1 MDRILVTGGAGF
13 IGSNFTRHLL
23 NETDCKVINLDKLTY
38 AGNLRNIKD
47 LRGNKRHKFVKGDIR
62 NRRLVDSLVGK
73 ADAVVN
79 FAAESHV
86 DRSIQTPQVFTE
98 TNVLG
103 TQVLLEACRRFRVRF
118 EQISTDEVYGSRAK
132 GSFRETDLLNPSSPY
147 SASKAAADLLANAYN
162 VTYGLEVTV
171 TRSTNNYGP
180 NQHPEKLIP
189 RLITNALHGK
199 LLPIYGSGKNVRDW
213 IFVEDNCQA
222 IQFVLEKGEKG
233 QIYNIAGGNERKN
246 IEIAT
251 EILRNLSLP
260 ETMIE
265 YVEDR
270 PGHDFR
276 YSLNCEKIHRLGWRP
291 RVPFEE
297 GLQKTIDWYRSN
309 EWWWRRLVD
318 HNGASAS
325 SRLQSRRE
333 SMSVADP
340 LLWHRGRVRLK
351 SS

>member
-1 MDRILVTGGAGF
+1 VDKVLVTGGAGF
-13 IGSNFTRHLL
+13 IGSNFVRDLL
-23 NETDCKVINLDKLTY
+23 NNTNWAVINLDRLTY

-47 LRGNKRHKFVKGDIR
+47 LRGEKRHKFVKGDIR
-62 NRRLVDSLVGK
+62 NRKLVDSLVRK
-73 ADAVVN
+73 VDAVVN

-86 DRSIQTPQVFTE
+86 DRSIKTPRVFVE

-118 EQISTDEVYGSRAK
+118 EQISTDEVYGSRAE

-147 SASKAAADLLANAYN
+147 SASKAAADLLVNAYH
-162 VTYGLEVTV
+162 VTFGMDVTV

-189 RLITNALHGK
+189 RLITNALRGK
-199 LLPIYGSGKNVRDW
+199 PLPIYGSGKNVRDW

-233 QIYNIAGGNERKN
+233 QIYNIAGNNEREN
-246 IEIAT
+246 IEIAAR
-251 EILRNLSLP
+251 ILRRLSLP
-260 ETMIE
+260 DTMIE

-276 YSLNCEKIHRLGWRP
+276 YSLDCRKIHLLGWRP
-291 RVPFEE
+291 QVPFEE

-309 EWWWRRLVD
+309 DRWWRRLV
-318 HNGASAS
+318 N
-325 SRLQSRRE
+325 
-333 SMSVADP
+333 
-340 LLWHRGRVRLK
+340 
-351 SS
+351 

>member
-1 MDRILVTGGAGF
+1 VDKVLVTGGAGF
-13 IGSNFTRHLL
+13 IGSNFVRDLL
-23 NETDCKVINLDKLTY
+23 NNTNWAVINLDRLTY
-38 AGNLRNIKD
+38 AGNLNNIKD
-47 LRGNKRHKFVKGDIR
+47 LRGEKRHKFVKGDIR
-62 NRRLVDSLVGK
+62 NRKLVDSLVRK
-73 ADAVVN
+73 VDAVVN

-86 DRSIQTPQVFTE
+86 DRSIKTPRVFVE

-118 EQISTDEVYGSRAK
+118 EQISTDEVYGSRAE

-147 SASKAAADLLANAYN
+147 SASKAAADLLVNAYYT
-162 VTYGLEVTV
+162 TYELDVTV

-189 RLITNALHGK
+189 RLITNALRGK
-199 LLPIYGSGKNVRDW
+199 PLPIYGSGKNVRDW
-213 IFVEDNCQA
+213 IFVEDNCHA
-222 IQFVLEKGEKG
+222 IQFVLDKGEKG

-251 EILRNLSLP
+251 EILRRLSLP

-276 YSLNCEKIHRLGWRP
+276 YSLDCEKIHRLGWRP
-291 RVPFEE
+291 QVPFEE

-318 HNGASAS
+318 
-325 SRLQSRRE
+325 
-333 SMSVADP
+333 
-340 LLWHRGRVRLK
+340 
-351 SS
+351 